1 VILGADAG
9 AGGSEFALA
18 SRAFRGPHPGP
29 ERPDRSGQQR
39 SAPGQ
44 DQSNS
49 PRNPACLADRAA
61 LLGSLDRLHRLPPV
75 LRRAVWALPEQLQ
88 PQPVRTL
95 WVLAVDATG
104 SVVHDL
110 QGPGDRYT
118 FVTGVR
124 EHGGRLYLGSLT
136 QHAVAV
142 LDLSG

>member
-1 VILGADAG
+1 
-9 AGGSEFALA
+9 
-18 SRAFRGPHPGP
+18 
-29 ERPDRSGQQR
+29 
-39 SAPGQ
+39 
-44 DQSNS
+44 
-49 PRNPACLADRAA
+49 
-61 LLGSLDRLHRLPPV
+61 
-75 LRRAVWALPEQLQ
+75 VWALPEQLQ